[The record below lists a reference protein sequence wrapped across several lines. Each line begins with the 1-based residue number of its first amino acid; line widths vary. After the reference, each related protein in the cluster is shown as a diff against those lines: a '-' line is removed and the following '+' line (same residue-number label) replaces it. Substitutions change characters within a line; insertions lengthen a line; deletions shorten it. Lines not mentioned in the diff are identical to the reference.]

1 MTLTKATY
9 SLIKGAPLNVVDYGA
24 VGNGVADDTAAIQAA
39 IDAAFTAGGGVVVV
53 PSGTYLL
60 GAVTVTGIA
69 TGVAG
74 IVLKNNVVLQLDG
87 TLKVKNNAYGIGA
100 FYGAIR
106 SLDTGLTGAS
116 IVGKGTV
123 DGNKANQIANTQA
136 SNIYLTCTYNVT
148 IDGINSFN
156 SNGMGIQLV
165 PVTGATHTACSIVNT
180 FVSDCTNIGIQVA
193 HSLFMTINNNRI
205 TTCVDNGI
213 DVYGDD
219 GDTSPDNGL
228 ITICG
233 NTIGNVLTGVF
244 LETTNRT
251 SVVGNTVNGATT
263 GYHSN
268 RINGAASEITITGNV
283 SDDCDTALIV
293 SGDTNGVLINSN
305 AFGFSVA
312 GMQFGFAG
320 GNVSYA
326 VAENNLL
333 TPTSTTTPLISIV
346 GVTASFLNIK
356 NNYYRSTG
364 HTVFVSTTA
373 STVTACIVERPINTA
388 GGYWPVSLVYSG
400 NTTSAA
406 AVVLTLPSGWLGGKL
421 VIKATAGGAWHS
433 VWSGSVAASG
443 SRTAVAQDST
453 AFTTPGNAIS
463 SVAGSAGAQEVTI
476 TFAATGSGIAYA
488 AIFTS
493 F

>member
-1 MTLTKATY
+1 
-9 SLIKGAPLNVVDYGA
+9 
-24 VGNGVADDTAAIQAA
+24 
-39 IDAAFTAGGGVVVV
+39 
-53 PSGTYLL
+53 
-60 GAVTVTGIA
+60 
-69 TGVAG
+69 
-74 IVLKNNVVLQLDG
+74 
-87 TLKVKNNAYGIGA
+87 
-100 FYGAIR
+100 
-106 SLDTGLTGAS
+106 
-116 IVGKGTV
+116 
-123 DGNKANQIANTQA
+123 
-136 SNIYLTCTYNVT
+136 
-148 IDGINSFN
+148 
-156 SNGMGIQLV
+156 
-165 PVTGATHTACSIVNT
+165 
-180 FVSDCTNIGIQVA
+180 
-193 HSLFMTINNNRI
+193 
-205 TTCVDNGI
+205 
-213 DVYGDD
+213 
-219 GDTSPDNGL
+219 
-228 ITICG
+228 
-233 NTIGNVLTGVF
+233 
-244 LETTNRT
+244 
-251 SVVGNTVNGATT
+251 
-263 GYHSN
+263 
-268 RINGAASEITITGNV
+268 
-283 SDDCDTALIV
+283 
-293 SGDTNGVLINSN
+293 
-305 AFGFSVA
+305 
-312 GMQFGFAG
+312 
-320 GNVSYA
+320 
-326 VAENNLL
+326 LL

-373 STVTACIVERPINTA
+373 STVTACIVEQPINTA